1 VVERGESVDLGS
13 PTLTN
18 PALLFQHNNNKK
30 KKCGWPPEVG
40 GVCCHFKRGGRYS
53 ERV

>member
-18 PALLFQHNNNKK
+18 PALLFQHNNKK
-30 KKCGWPPEVG
+30 KNVAGPLKWEESAAILREEEDTV
-40 GVCCHFKRGGRYS
+40 R
-53 ERV
+53 E